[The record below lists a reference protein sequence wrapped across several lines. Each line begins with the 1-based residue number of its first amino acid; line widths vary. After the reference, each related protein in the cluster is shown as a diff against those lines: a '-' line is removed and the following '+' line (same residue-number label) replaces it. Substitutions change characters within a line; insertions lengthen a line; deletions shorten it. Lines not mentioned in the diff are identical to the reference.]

1 VQARAGVSYG
11 APAVTSE
18 LAGEMLM
25 GGEMAAP
32 EVRVEPQV
40 RYTTVLIISFC
51 LQTVHGSTDQLI
63 FELCGSLDVNGFE
76 VVMEFCDI

>member
-1 VQARAGVSYG
+1 
-11 APAVTSE
+11 
-18 LAGEMLM
+18 MLM

-40 RYTTVLIISFC
+40 HYTTVDAELTRKPRKEEQRVLIHPWSISYC

-63 FELCGSLDVNGFE
+63 FELCGSLDLNDIE
-76 VVMEFCDI
+76 VVMELCDI